1 MIDRNTPAECLRSPL
16 VEALPMQCQQLKR
29 GYAECK
35 RGMIDMRKRF
45 RGNYPIAVSGELEG
59 GGGSG
64 KGGQL
69 YGGRAAV
76 GEVKNVVEEVE
87 EE

>member
-1 MIDRNTPAECLRSPL
+1 
-16 VEALPMQCQQLKR
+16 
-29 GYAECK
+29 
-35 RGMIDMRKRF
+35 MRKRF
-45 RGNYPIAVSGELEG
+45 RGNQPIAISQELEG

-76 GEVKNVVEEVE
+76 GEVKGGKEEVE